1 MEHFPI
7 VQAICRIA
15 MSSPT
20 DGLVRQ
26 LERLRDELQESGEE
40 KQAKY
45 ITNLLSRSSKS
56 QEMTPSTLVQSRMS
70 RSAEDLTPATKP
82 PVDKETSTPLA
93 TIVLPSTSLV
103 ERPIFHDSFHDAV
116 SSLIDE
122 WQNIEALL
130 KMNVEPSRSCLIYG
144 PPGTGKSHLATW
156 IANQLGLPVVLA
168 QLHGLMSSFLGTTA
182 RNINLLFEFAD
193 RYKCILLLDEF
204 DAIAKLRDDPQEV
217 GEIKRVVNALLQNL
231 DRRKEAGL
239 TIGITN
245 HERLLD
251 PAVWRRF
258 EVQLAIPPPNFEVRC
273 MIAKTYLPPLAL
285 SDSHVKVLSWLA
297 DGATGAEM
305 ESLVNAVKRSFAI
318 GNDETNKLIPAL
330 QKFATTNSGRLKE
343 SRRALLFKSPVQIAE
358 VLLAD
363 PELGF
368 DQSDVAEIFGRNKAT
383 VSRWLSKARGAA
395 NEKGVVNG

>member
-7 VQAICRIA
+7 VQAICRMA

-20 DGLVRQ
+20 EGLTRQ
-26 LERLRDELQESGEE
+26 LERLRDGLLKSGED

-45 ITNLLSRSSKS
+45 ISNLLNRSSKS
-56 QEMTPSTLVQSRMS
+56 QEMTPSTLVQSQMS
-70 RSAEDLTPATKP
+70 RSAESITSATTP

-93 TIVLPSTSLV
+93 TIVLPSDVVV
-103 ERPIFHDSFHDAV
+103 ERPIFDESFHDAV
-116 SSLIDE
+116 SSLIEE
-122 WQNIEALL
+122 WKNIDALL

-144 PPGTGKSHLATW
+144 PPGTGKSHLASW
-156 IANQLGLPVVLA
+156 MAKELGLPVVIA

-182 RNINLLFEFAD
+182 RNINLLFEFAN

-231 DRRKEAGL
+231 DRRKDSGL

-258 EVQLAIPPPNFEVRC
+258 EVQLAIPRPNFAVRC
-273 MIAKTYLPPLAL
+273 QIGKNYLPPLDL
-285 SDSHVKVLSWLA
+285 SDSHVKVLAWLA

-318 GNDETNKLIPAL
+318 GNDGASALIPAL
-330 QKFATTNSGRLKE
+330 QKFATMNSGRLNE
-343 SRRALLFKSPVQIAE
+343 SRRALLFESPIRIAE
-358 VLLAD
+358 ALLAD
-363 PELGF
+363 SQLGF
-368 DQSDVAEIFGRNKAT
+368 DQSDVADIFGRNKAT
-383 VSRWLSKARGAA
+383 VSRWLSKARSGSAQ
-395 NEKGVVNG
+395 KDVVNG